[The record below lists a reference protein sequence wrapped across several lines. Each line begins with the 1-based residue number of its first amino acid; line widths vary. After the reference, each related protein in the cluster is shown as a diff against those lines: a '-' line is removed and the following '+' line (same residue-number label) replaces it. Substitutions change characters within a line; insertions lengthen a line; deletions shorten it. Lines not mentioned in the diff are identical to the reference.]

1 MSLADRLGQASIQAV
16 GPTRVRRDQLGIE
29 YLTDYAELKQEV
41 QDCLMETAG
50 QQLYSGR
57 VDQARLEGLV
67 FESIQTVLARN
78 PRPLSGGDRARIVQE
93 VIDSVLGNGPLEPL
107 LRDPEVTEIMVN
119 RYDRI
124 FMEKD
129 GRLHPTALRFA
140 DEAHLRQAIDRIVS
154 RVGRRVDEASPM
166 VDARLPDG
174 SRVNAIIPPVA
185 IDGSSLTI
193 RKFAS
198 EPFVVADLITMSTL
212 TRRATDFVRGCV
224 RGRMNILISGG
235 TGSGKTTTLNV
246 MSSFIP
252 DDERIITVEDAAE
265 LQLHQPH
272 VIRLESRP
280 ANVEGVGLIT
290 VRDLVRN
297 CLRMRPDRI
306 IVGEIRDAAALDMLQ
321 AMNTGHD
328 GSLSTVHANS
338 PRDALSRVETM
349 VLMAGMDLPIRVI
362 REQVAR
368 AINLVIHQERLRDG
382 TRHVTQISEI
392 VGIEGD
398 TILMQDIFAF
408 DYNRLPGNGPLGRL
422 VATGI
427 TPHFAPRLRDR
438 GVELPGELFETP
450 SKEGSW
456 SSP

>member
-1 MSLADRLGQASIQAV
+1 MSLAERLGQASIQAP
-16 GPTRVRRDQLGIE
+16 GPTRARREAAGEE
-29 YLTDYAELKQEV
+29 YLSEYVELKQEV
-41 QDCLMETAG
+41 QDCLMDSVG

-57 VDQARLEGLV
+57 IDQTRLEGLV
-67 FESIQTVLARN
+67 FEAIQTVLARN

-119 RYDRI
+119 RYDLI
-124 FMEKD
+124 YMEKG
-129 GRLHPTALRFA
+129 GRLYPTSLRFA
-140 DEAHLRQAIDRIVS
+140 DEAHLRQTIDRIVS

-174 SRVNAIIPPVA
+174 SRVNAVIPPVS
-185 IDGSSLTI
+185 IDGCSLTI
-193 RKFAS
+193 RKFAA
-198 EPFVVADLITMSTL
+198 EPLTVADLITMGTL
-212 TRRATDFVRGCV
+212 SRPATDFMRGCV
-224 RGRMNILISGG
+224 RGRMNVLISGG

-265 LQLHQPH
+265 LQLPQPH

-297 CLRMRPDRI
+297 SLRMRPDRI
-306 IVGEIRDAAALDMLQ
+306 IVGEVRDAAALDMLQ

-328 GSLSTVHANS
+328 GSLSTVHANT

-349 VLMAGMDLPIRVI
+349 VMMAGMELPVRVI
-362 REQVAR
+362 REQISH
-368 AINLVIHQERLRDG
+368 AIQVVVHQARLRDG

-392 VGIEGD
+392 VGMDND
-398 TILMQDIFAF
+398 TLLMQDIYEFEF
-408 DYNRLPGNGPLGRL
+408 SRNPGNGPLGRL
-422 VATGI
+422 AATGI
-427 TPHFAPRLRDR
+427 TPQFAPKLLDR
-438 GVELPGELFETP
+438 GVELPAELFGT
-450 SKEGSW
+450 
-456 SSP
+456 